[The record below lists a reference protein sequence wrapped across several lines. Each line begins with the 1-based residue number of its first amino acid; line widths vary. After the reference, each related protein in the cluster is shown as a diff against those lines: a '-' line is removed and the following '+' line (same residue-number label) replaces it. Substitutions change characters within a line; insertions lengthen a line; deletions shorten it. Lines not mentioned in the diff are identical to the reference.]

1 MDWWIVLGISSVLP
15 VRREV
20 VLATLSLQRLVYM
33 KVACS
38 PLVAQAGRSVLQWAL
53 AVRLVQRPLQVPVGW
68 SVSFHR
74 CLGLKQRDLGQSSAR
89 WQ

>member
-1 MDWWIVLGISSVLP
+1 MLGISSALP

-20 VLATLSLQRLVYM
+20 VLATLSLQRLAYT

-38 PLVAQAGRSVLQWAL
+38 LLVAQAGLSVLQWAL
-53 AVRLVQRPLQVPVGW
+53 AARLVQRPLQVPVGW

-74 CLGLKQRDLGQSSAR
+74 CLGSAQRDLGQSGAR